1 MNFST
6 NYTFYPDNKALEKA
20 IEHYKSLMSDEQFS
34 NNTGEESG
42 GIADSV
48 RADNSSTVVDNF
60 IYTRGNYEQHR
71 YSANVFSEAR
81 DVFGALLTDDLREKS
96 PADWAEVHNS
106 LGNIL
111 AAIAQ
116 SVQDGDLYKLSIASF
131 DHALE
136 VYSQQQSPMQW
147 AASKAN
153 VGTALQALG
162 RQEVDSKLM
171 SKAIDAYTE
180 ALLVYT
186 RKETPEEWSV
196 VMLQLGDT
204 FHRYGSLLKGNRTFQ
219 KSVVAYK
226 NALAELDADLFA
238 LELTAAHNN
247 RGAVLHHLGE
257 SEQNADRIEEA
268 IRAYTT
274 ALTVSMEQQLPF
286 HLAVL
291 IRVNKATA
299 NSVYAEF
306 RKDAELAEETADEFE
321 LIIECFPHVLQPLC
335 LKHCQAQLSKARAFS
350 LN

>member
-6 NYTFYPDNKALEKA
+6 NYIFFPDNKALEKA
-20 IEHYKSLMSDEQFS
+20 IEHYKSIMSSEGSANHSDD
-34 NNTGEESG
+34 
-42 GIADSV
+42 IANSV
-48 RADNSSTVVDNF
+48 RADNSSTVTDNF

-71 YSANVFSEAR
+71 YNANVFANAR
-81 DVFGALLTDDLREKS
+81 ETFNVLLTDQLREKS
-96 PADWAEVHNS
+96 PMDWANVHNS

-111 AAIAQ
+111 AAVAQ
-116 SVQDGDLYKLSIASF
+116 SVQDMELYNLSIASF
-131 DHALE
+131 NHSLDI
-136 VYSQQQSPMQW
+136 YSQQESPLQW

-162 RQEVDSKLM
+162 RQELDSKIM
-171 SKAIDAYTE
+171 SQAIDAYTE

-186 RKETPEEWSV
+186 RKETPEEWSM
-196 VMLQLGDT
+196 VMLQLGDA
-204 FHRYGSLLKGNRTFQ
+204 FHCYGSLLKGNRTFQ

-226 NALAELDADLFA
+226 NALAELDADLYA

-268 IRAYTT
+268 VRAYTT

-299 NSVYAEF
+299 NRVYAKY

-321 LIIECFPHVLQPLC
+321 LIIECFSHALQPLC
-335 LKHCQAQLSKARAFS
+335 LKHCQEQLSQARAFLS
-350 LN
+350 K